1 MYKIPYFSGFLPI
14 PQFLVLWSYDFCKIL
29 YAGHFFLQHIAQGN
43 CGLEGAL
50 VWIAFSKDNGSFKTL
65 IGDEKPDPNEP
76 VIFFCIIG
84 KLIY

>member
-1 MYKIPYFSGFLPI
+1 MLGI
-14 PQFLVLWSYDFCKIL
+14 
-29 YAGHFFLQHIAQGN
+29 FFLQHIAQGN

-84 KLIY
+84 IVNLLRGIDNYCTRAPL

>member
-1 MYKIPYFSGFLPI
+1 MIFVKYF
-14 PQFLVLWSYDFCKIL
+14 V
-29 YAGHFFLQHIAQGN
+29 HFFLQPIAQGN

-50 VWIAFSKDNGSFKTL
+50 VWIAFSKDSELFKTL

-84 KLIY
+84 KVIIPSSTINT